1 MVPRD
6 SSSLSGTIFFQNRRD
21 KMTFFELVKD
31 IAGDEQVV
39 ADLIN
44 NGNITFYWGTDPTS
58 SSLHIGHY
66 SSLVTA
72 KRLYKYGH
80 KPILLVGGA
89 TGLIGDPKPGSERE
103 IISYERLNS
112 NLEGIKKQVS
122 KIFNNEVLVVNNYD
136 WIKEFDYINF
146 LRDVGKYINVNYLL
160 DKDIIR
166 RRLETGITYAEFSY
180 NLIQGYDFLHLYEK
194 HNCLFQIEGSDQWGN
209 ITTGIDLIK
218 KKLGKE
224 AYAFTM
230 PLVLDSNGQKFGK
243 SEGNA
248 LWLDLNK
255 TSSYKLYQYLLNS
268 DDNIVESYL
277 KIFTFLSLDEIK
289 DIMIKHNREPH
300 LRLAQKTLASEF
312 VRDLHGEEELQ
323 KALKLSEILFT
334 GKFINLSKED
344 IEEIFD
350 KNMII
355 DVDNNIPLIDLL
367 IQMQIASSKR
377 EAKEFITGNS
387 ISINGEKITD
397 LEYNID
403 DNNFIDN
410 TYIIIKKGKKNYYI
424 GRKK

>member
-1 MVPRD
+1 
-6 SSSLSGTIFFQNRRD
+6 
-21 KMTFFELVKD
+21 MTFFEELKERGLVKD

-367 IQMQIASSKR
+367 IQM
-377 EAKEFITGNS
+377 
-387 ISINGEKITD
+387 
-397 LEYNID
+397 
-403 DNNFIDN
+403 
-410 TYIIIKKGKKNYYI
+410 
-424 GRKK
+424 

>member
-1 MVPRD
+1 
-6 SSSLSGTIFFQNRRD
+6 
-21 KMTFFELVKD
+21 
-31 IAGDEQVV
+31 
-39 ADLIN
+39 
-44 NGNITFYWGTDPTS
+44 
-58 SSLHIGHY
+58 
-66 SSLVTA
+66 
-72 KRLYKYGH
+72 
-80 KPILLVGGA
+80 
-89 TGLIGDPKPGSERE
+89 
-103 IISYERLNS
+103 
-112 NLEGIKKQVS
+112 
-122 KIFNNEVLVVNNYD
+122 
-136 WIKEFDYINF
+136 
-146 LRDVGKYINVNYLL
+146 
-160 DKDIIR
+160 
-166 RRLETGITYAEFSY
+166 
-180 NLIQGYDFLHLYEK
+180 
-194 HNCLFQIEGSDQWGN
+194 
-209 ITTGIDLIK
+209 
-218 KKLGKE
+218 
-224 AYAFTM
+224 M

-377 EAKEFITGNS
+377 EAKEFITGNA